1 MKMKSRM
8 LLVAVVSSLLA
19 LAGRAADFDAAL
31 TSLSGPRPKL
41 FYDFTSFNEDGT
53 LKDLSDN
60 GHDGQ
65 LSGGFDEAYYADQN
79 GLFFNGKDT
88 KIVPADA
95 AALKMTG
102 RMSVYLRLR
111 IEPEW
116 GERME
121 PASPLVFG
129 SVDGGGVNRNYSLF
143 FDHGNELALNIGK
156 GTEAFTFAV
165 PGIADGKVH
174 SVVFTVIDHAVL
186 AYCDGKCV
194 LREEGSNLM
203 PDQKIGGPELQLGTW
218 GAGAFLGELYEL
230 AVFDCSLNNGEV
242 LALAGITDP
251 HGGKCYGT
259 FTFNHSN
266 LTQRLDWHLAFENV
280 PLDAKALELLV
291 DGQQVWRKDLAA
303 AEVADARLGAE
314 GELDMSG
321 LEDGRHKLEFR
332 LLDADGKVLYRYVEP
347 RQTRKMAGSEMFD
360 NTIGISDDVLPP
372 WTPIAV
378 SQRGEN
384 TEVALWNRTYTF
396 GDEPLACEIYSG
408 AQLSAGVSGYAL
420 SIDGADARLAPGKLQ
435 VLTATP
441 AKVVLLQTAENDAA
455 ALGAQHN
462 IEYDG
467 FNRIQV
473 KLTAKRDLTVDRLHF
488 AYPLNRKYVK
498 ATMQTIND
506 AVEISGEQRFG
517 FLPVFFL
524 GDEERGLS
532 YLAASDQNWFPVDH
546 PAALAVKPADDATV
560 VFEVRPIDAP
570 LALKAGES
578 LEYEFALTATP
589 IRPMA
594 DDAWKAR
601 IVNIRP
607 YCREFRSTIDWRRR
621 GGKTNLDYYTDAGMK
636 AFIIWRNGKAFGYP
650 PIPGTAYSD
659 NVKALVAEAHA
670 RGLRVFPYAVGYLFS
685 DLAPEWNESRLFIRT
700 PKTDFYLV
708 GGGLETETG
717 HTQHTWEVCNHSKYF
732 QNLMLYRVREAIL
745 ETDMD
750 GVYLDGSVNT
760 RICTDELHG
769 CGYIGRDGQ
778 RRGTYNVFG
787 NRELLKRLHT
797 LIYQLKGDAG
807 IVDLHFSVDFNAPAA
822 AWATS
827 LWSGEHLLPDPYAF
841 KALPPLHFRM
851 GYTGVNI
858 GVPDELLH
866 YRIDTTFEACLAL
879 AIVHGVPIRAHDYED
894 IDDVAALWRQ
904 RETLGLDE
912 AQFVGYWKEE
922 CPVVA
927 KQPGVYVSCYVRKD
941 NSVVAVVSNLTEE
954 RQTVEL
960 AARRDDLAVPAPFAL
975 DSQDFRILEIGK

>member
-1 MKMKSRM
+1 MKKSSR
-8 LLVAVVSSLLA
+8 LLIAVVASLFMTW
-19 LAGRAADFDAAL
+19 AGTAFSDDAASAPSAL
-31 TSLSGPRPKL
+31 KPKL
-41 FYDFTSFNEDGT
+41 FYDFTTFNDDGT
-53 LKDLSDN
+53 LKDLSGN

-65 LSGGFDEAYYADQN
+65 LSGGFEEAYYADQN
-79 GLFFNGKDT
+79 GLLFNGKDT
-88 KIVPADA
+88 KVVPADA

-102 RMSVYLRLR
+102 RMSIYLRLR

-116 GERME
+116 GEQME

-156 GTEAFTFAV
+156 GDEAFTFAV

-194 LREEGSNLM
+194 LREEGANLM
-203 PDQKIGGPELQLGTW
+203 PDAKVGGPLLQLGAW

-230 AVFDCSLNNGEV
+230 ALFDHSLNNGEV

-266 LTQRLDWHLAFENV
+266 LTQRLEWRLAFENV
-280 PLDAKALELLV
+280 PPTAAVLELLV
-291 DGQQVWRKDLAA
+291 DGQQAWRKELAP

-314 GELDMSG
+314 GELDLSS

-347 RQTRKMAGSEMFD
+347 RQTRRMAASEMFD
-360 NTIGISDDVLPP
+360 NTIGISDEVIPP

-378 SQRGEN
+378 TQRGDK
-384 TEVALWNRTYTF
+384 TEVAVWNRTYTF
-396 GDEPLACEIYSG
+396 GDEPLAYEIYSG
-408 AQLSAGVSGYAL
+408 AQLSAGSSGYDLA
-420 SIDGADARLAPGKLQ
+420 IDGAACRLAPGKLQ
-435 VLTATP
+435 LLANTP
-441 AKVVLLQTAENDAA
+441 AKVELLQAAENDDA
-455 ALGAQHN
+455 ALTAHHN
-462 IEYDG
+462 IEFDG

-488 AYPLNRKYVK
+488 VFPLNRKYVK
-498 ATMQTIND
+498 ATMQTVND
-506 AVEISGEQRFG
+506 AAEISGEQLFG

-532 YLAASDQNWFPVDH
+532 YLAASDQHWYPVDH

-560 VFEVRPIDAP
+560 VFEMRPIDAP

-589 IRPMA
+589 IRPMTEN
-594 DDAWKAR
+594 AWSKR

-621 GGKTNLDYYTDAGMK
+621 GGKSNLDYYTDAGMK
-636 AFIIWRNGKAFGYP
+636 GFIIWRNGKAFGYP

-659 NVKALVAEAHA
+659 NVKALVAAGHE
-670 RGLRVFPYAVGYLFS
+670 RGLKVFPYAVGYLFS

-732 QNLMLYRVREAIL
+732 QNLMLYRVRDAIR

-750 GVYLDGSVNT
+750 GIYMDGSVNT

-769 CGYIGRDGQ
+769 CGYVGRDGQ

-797 LIYQLKGDAG
+797 LIYQLKGEDG
-807 IVDLHFSVDFNAPAA
+807 IVDLHFSVDYNAPAA

-851 GYTGVNI
+851 AYTGENI
-858 GVPDELLH
+858 GVADELLH
-866 YRIDTTFEACLAL
+866 YRIDTTFRACLAL

-894 IDDVAALWRQ
+894 IDDVAALWRE
-904 RETLGLDE
+904 RERLGLDE

-927 KQPGVYVSCYVRKD
+927 KQPGVYVSCYLRKD
-941 NSVVAVVSNLTEE
+941 NSVVAIVSNLTEE

-960 AARRDDLAVPAPFAL
+960 ATRRDGLAAPAPFTL
-975 DSQDFRILEIGK
+975 DSQDYRVLEIGK